1 MKYKKSIILLMMVIF
16 FLSIASVCASDSN
29 NTALSNVDK
38 QPTVTSTEKITDIYK
53 SKSENSASDE
63 SQILSSSKSNER
75 LGDSTTVT
83 NHTFEAIRSAIDEG
97 NNIIYLEP
105 GTYTGNAIYMEGK
118 NNITIIGNSTILD
131 AEGKDQILF
140 ILRSNDIKLQGI
152 TFANGNYDSGG
163 AIIGTEL
170 ENLQIINCI
179 FTNNTASAGG
189 GAIAL
194 AMCPGGQII
203 NTTFTNNKADSCG
216 AIVFDF
222 SNNIIIEGNIF
233 KNNSANSLGIINA
246 EDSNGQITSNIFINN
261 SVESIIDIGISSSDY
276 ITINNNIFLNNN
288 GIPIKLLATN
298 SNVDYNWFGHD
309 QSNYKNNPDIAFCTK
324 WLFLNTTAIPNT
336 ITVSDTSN
344 ITFEIFSYDSQN
356 NYITTYDKNLLK
368 DIIMTITATNGNVSS
383 STAKFGDI
391 IKFTATKA
399 GTGSVKASIDNATY
413 TINLKVNKGSPNL
426 SIVDAEVPYA
436 ENITLTL
443 NYNSEATGKVNITL
457 KGKKH
462 NLTFKD
468 MTLNSTL
475 KLENVLPDEY
485 NITVTYSGDK
495 SFLNATASGKLTV
508 LKIDSNIKVESHDI
522 NVTESD
528 GIMFTITLPK
538 DATGNLKISNG
549 ETIDVVKKGK
559 VEKGKLVIKI
569 KNNEYPVGK
578 YNWTFNYLGDDIYKN
593 STDQATSN
601 ILIVQTE
608 IEISNTT
615 LELKVLHNASSGAT
629 LNPAKAG
636 NLTYTSSNS
645 SVVIINK
652 GMIIPIAQGKA
663 IITVSFD
670 GNDKYAAAENKTIS
684 VTVSM
689 NDARVYVDNTT
700 LNLKIDDTYS
710 INATTV
716 PQILKL
722 INITYTSSNVSVVSV
737 DKNGIVTAI
746 GEGNATI
753 TVIVGDDHVFAKNST
768 EIFVSVSKLPTKIEA
783 SSVTTAYNIDNYLT
797 INVKDING
805 KPVSGVDVTVDLNGV
820 KTYTTDNN
828 GQIMVPTKDLV
839 PKTYTAQITFN
850 GNSKYIKST
859 NAVEVVVIK
868 ATPKLTAKNKKFK
881 KTKKVKKYPVIL
893 KTNTNKAMQKVKVTL
908 KIKGQKTITAK
919 TNSKGKAIFKIK
931 KLTKKGKYKA
941 AVKFKGNKY
950 YNKVSK
956 KVKIILK

>member
-16 FLSIASVCASDSN
+16 FLSIASVCASNTN

-38 QPTVTSTEKITDIYK
+38 QPTVTSTEKITDIYE
-53 SKSENSASDE
+53 SESEKSASDE

-75 LGDSTTVT
+75 LSDSTTVT
-83 NHTFEAIRSAIDEG
+83 NHTFEAIRSVIDEG

-105 GTYTGNAIYMEGK
+105 GIYTGKAIFMEGK

-131 AEGKDQILF
+131 AESKDQILF

-152 TFANGNYDSGG
+152 TFANGNYDRGG

-179 FTNNTASAGG
+179 FTNNTVNTVG

-194 AMCPGGQII
+194 LKCPNVQII
-203 NTTFTNNKADSCG
+203 NTTFTNNKADSGG

-222 SNNIIIEGNIF
+222 CNNIILEGNIF
-233 KNNSANSLGIINA
+233 KNNSA
-246 EDSNGQITSNIFINN
+246 EF
-261 SVESIIDIGISSSDY
+261 IIDAGASNNN

-298 SNVDYNWFGHD
+298 SNADYNWFGHD
-309 QSNYKNNPDIAFCTK
+309 QSNYKNNSDIAFCTK

-399 GTGSVKASIDNATY
+399 GTASVKASIDNATY

-601 ILIVQTE
+601 ILIIQTE

-716 PQILKL
+716 PEILKL

-859 NAVEVVVIK
+859 NAVEVVIIK

-881 KTKKVKKYPVIL
+881 KTKKVKKYPIIL

-919 TNSKGKAIFKIK
+919 TNSKGKAIFKIN